1 MLRERGEEIR
11 YCMGEGYVWKE
22 VSGGRG
28 EEALC
33 VRKKV
38 LCGRW
43 KVLCR
48 IGKEGELW
56 ERGGGQE

>member
-1 MLRERGEEIR
+1 M
-11 YCMGEGYVWKE
+11 WKE
-22 VSGGRG
+22 VSCGRG

-33 VRKKV
+33 VRREV

-56 ERGGGQE
+56 ERVGGQE